1 MDLMVNGTEEAKDL
15 QHTMGKGKQ
24 GMHRR
29 GQQIAANITHQRWSL
44 RRDPLPSSSYG
55 LEYARQ

>member
-29 GQQIAANITHQRWSL
+29 GQQIAAPRV
-44 RRDPLPSSSYG
+44 
-55 LEYARQ
+55 A